1 LPAFTFRDIGH
12 IDVTPILNLLSEN
25 DDWNNAYTELRKRE
39 YPEIHNNVK
48 TIPLQWSLENLGEP
62 REDSAPKTQFY
73 DRYFDNKFFN
83 ELFSKFDEGYPIR
96 IVLAMLKGNSNIASH
111 WDGGDS
117 LLNNQRIH
125 IPIITNEHVLFT
137 VSKTTRNLEVGSITE
152 INNEKSHSVENNS
165 SEDRV
170 HLIIDWHTL

>member
-1 LPAFTFRDIGH
+1 MPAFTFRDIGD

-25 DDWNNAYTELRKRE
+25 DDWNNAYTELRKKE
-39 YPEIHNNVK
+39 YPDIHNNVK
-48 TIPLQWSLENLGEP
+48 AIPLQWSLENIGENA
-62 REDSAPKTQFY
+62 EVSAPKTEFY
-73 DRYFDNKFFN
+73 DRYFDNKFFD

-96 IVLAMLKGNSNIASH
+96 IVLAMLKGNSSIATH
-111 WDGGDS
+111 RDGGES

-137 VSKTTRNLEVGSITE
+137 VSRTTRNLEVGSITE
-152 INNEKSHSVENNS
+152 INNEKLHSVENNS